1 MTGRVAAAPTTTLP
15 LRGSRGSRADR
26 RRPMRRGS
34 NNASYT
40 LGVFPGFLPEAR
52 RNDADGC
59 CRGNG
64 MGDGAVSAPLDPP
77 TTTFGDDRSRA
88 GPQLVIPAHAGIQK
102 VDPGLKPAGVTG
114 SGCLR
119 GNDGRVH
126 RPATAARQAW
136 RAGTRGSG
144 IRHPPRRR
152 ASGISSPSWKKA
164 RKSGVN
170 GP

>member
-1 MTGRVAAAPTTTLP
+1 
-15 LRGSRGSRADR
+15 
-26 RRPMRRGS
+26 
-34 NNASYT
+34 
-40 LGVFPGFLPEAR
+40 
-52 RNDADGC
+52 
-59 CRGNG
+59 

-136 RAGTRGSG
+136 RAGGNQG
-144 IRHPPRRR
+144 I
-152 ASGISSPSWKKA
+152 GNSPSSATA
-164 RKSGVN
+164 RVGHIIAIMEK

>member
-1 MTGRVAAAPTTTLP
+1 MHPCEAACCGDATPWEPGPAGALAGGGPTMPHTP
-15 LRGSRGSRADR
+15 LA
-26 RRPMRRGS
+26 
-34 NNASYT
+34 
-40 LGVFPGFLPEAR
+40 FFLDHCLKHAGM
-52 RNDADGC
+52 AGGC

-126 RPATAARQAW
+126 RPATAARQAG